1 MLKSALALFVCLL
14 AANVLQAQDT
24 VRIRRPEDDRYCTLR
39 ICIKKECFTDSIP
52 LSALSGDVNMELT
65 IDDRCDTKKHA
76 DVFVASFELWA
87 GSGVTAHSLMAYSSF
102 FTGSQKKML
111 LNLKKGEAFTVKN
124 VVVHAPDGFAKMD
137 SLRVI
142 IK

>member
-1 MLKSALALFVCLL
+1 MFK
-14 AANVLQAQDT
+14 NVLAFCLFLPALNLSAQDT
-24 VRIRRPEDDRYCTLR
+24 IKIHRPEDDRYCSLQ

-52 LSALSGDVNMELT
+52 LAVLTGDINMELS
-65 IDDRCDTKKHA
+65 INDRCDTKKHA
-76 DVFVASFELWA
+76 DVFVASFEVWTDGRQAL
-87 GSGVTAHSLMAYSSF
+87 TAHSSF
-102 FTGSQKKML
+102 FTGSQKKMML
-111 LNLKKGEAFTVKN
+111 GLQKGEAFTVKN